1 MHQIV
6 SAMQDNT
13 HIAFLILP
21 EVHLL
26 DIAGP
31 AQAFLEAKEMGL
43 PIKISYCGIG
53 KSVQTSA
60 GLAFGTLMHFRKIV
74 LKKGDYLFV
83 PGASVDFLLSDDLI
97 ESNQLFDWLKN
108 LHAKG
113 VYVCSICTGAFLL
126 AQSGL
131 LNGRKCTTHWKRTDQ
146 LKKLYPL
153 VQVTEN
159 ILFTADAGI
168 YTSAGVSAGID
179 MALFIITHLS
189 NDHLAFQVARE
200 LVVYMRRTGGDPQH
214 SILLQY
220 RNHIHKG
227 IHKVQDYL
235 HEHIDRKN
243 NLDTLADIACMS
255 SRSLT
260 RIFKKE
266 TGISVKN
273 YMTLIRK
280 EKLQHL
286 EKNPDISKQEMAVIC
301 GLKSERQIMR
311 IMSNR

>member
-1 MHQIV
+1 
-6 SAMQDNT
+6 MQNTT
-13 HIAFLILP
+13 HIVFLILP
-21 EVHLL
+21 QVHLL

-31 AQAFLEAKEMGL
+31 DQAFLEAKEMGL
-43 PIKISYCGIG
+43 SLNVSYCGIG
-53 KSVQTSA
+53 KPVETSS
-60 GLAFGTLMHFRKIV
+60 GIAFGKLLHFSKIS
-74 LKKGDYLFV
+74 LEKGDYLFI
-83 PGASVDFLLSDDLI
+83 PGASVEFLLGNDLKDSTEI
-97 ESNQLFDWLKN
+97 FKWIKN
-108 LHAKG
+108 LHAQG
-113 VYVCSICTGAFLL
+113 INICSICTGAFLL

-131 LNGRKCTTHWKRTDQ
+131 LDGRKCTTHWKRTAQ
-146 LKKLYPL
+146 LKRLFPSIH
-153 VQVTEN
+153 VTDN
-159 ILFTADAGI
+159 ILFTVDSGI

-179 MALFIITHLS
+179 MALFIIAQLG

-200 LVVYMRRTGGDPQH
+200 LVVYMRRTGSETQH
-214 SILLQY
+214 SILMQY
-220 RNHIHKG
+220 RNHIHSA

-235 HEHIDRKN
+235 TDHIEKKS

-266 TGISVKN
+266 TGISVNN

-286 EKNPDISKQEMAVIC
+286 EKNPDISKQQLAVIC
-301 GLKSERQIMR
+301 GLKSERQVMR